1 MDIYLD
7 TNLWNHLFKQSID
20 VEGFLPALDA
30 KAIRLVLGDESIYEL
45 LRTFPLSGQRNPQTA
60 MDLFSYLREFTS
72 KPIPIAKTNMELV
85 ASEMWALKRNE
96 ETIDPIVTQG
106 DQDLIHAVIEGVAN
120 GEVSDR
126 ERNHIAWRVSQ
137 ASANRA
143 GQIQHLKDEVVTKA
157 YLRTIS
163 SERFPDWLDREAKGQ
178 VARGHLAW
186 EIQQYF
192 TESTREDANEY
203 AAALQPRPQFR
214 AARGIIRR
222 TLYYN
227 WRCAHRDSIPGD
239 LYFDSNHIL
248 NSTYC
253 DIYATEEA
261 AQAEYAGHLLSTATS
276 VQIYD
281 RAAFPSIADWLLSL
295 AP

>member
-7 TNLWNHLFKQSID
+7 TNLWNHLFKQAID
-20 VEGFLPALDA
+20 AEELLPALDT
-30 KAIRLVLGDESIYEL
+30 KALRLVLGDESIYEL
-45 LRTFPLSGQRNPQTA
+45 LRTFPLCGQRSPQTA
-60 MDLFSYLREFTS
+60 MDLFSYLKNFTAR
-72 KPIPIAKTNMELV
+72 PIPIAKTNMELM
-85 ASEMWALKRNE
+85 ASEMSALVRNE
-96 ETIDPIVTQG
+96 KAIDPFVKQG
-106 DQDLIHAVIEGVAN
+106 DHDLIHAVIEGVAH

-126 ERNHIAWRVSQ
+126 ERNHIAWRVIQ
-137 ASANRA
+137 AAANRA
-143 GQIQHLKDEVVTKA
+143 GQIQHLKDEVVTRT

-163 SERFPDWLDREAKGQ
+163 TEQLPDWLNRETKGQ
-178 VARGHLAW
+178 VARDHLAW

-192 TESTREDANEY
+192 NESTREDAYEY
-203 AAALQPRPQFR
+203 AAALQVRPHFR

-239 LYFDSNHIL
+239 LYFDSNHVL

-261 AQAEYAGHLLSTATS
+261 AQAEYAGHLLSAATR
-276 VQIYD
+276 VKIYD
-281 RAAFPSIADWLLSL
+281 RAAFPSIANWLLSL